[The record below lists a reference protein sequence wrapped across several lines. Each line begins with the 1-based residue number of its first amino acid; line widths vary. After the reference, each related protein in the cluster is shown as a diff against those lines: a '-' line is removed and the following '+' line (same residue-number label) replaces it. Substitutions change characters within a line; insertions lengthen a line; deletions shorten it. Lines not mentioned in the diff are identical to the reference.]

1 MSVKRTFMYVAVA
14 LSVLTG
20 TLLCPLPAACAANAQ
35 EDWKVEFDDIC
46 AKTDVVAALKQPEL
60 KGLIERCDRLK
71 PRIEKLDESAA
82 KVYLRRL
89 RTCREL
95 FVFMLGTSSQ

>member
-1 MSVKRTFMYVAVA
+1 MRRMIVCLAMVSS
-14 LSVLTG
+14 LILGTG
-20 TLLCPLPAACAANAQ
+20 YPAPVGPAPVYAAD
-35 EDWKVEFDDIC
+35 DWKSEFDDIC
-46 AKTDVVAALKQPEL
+46 GHTSDAMTLAKDEV

-89 RTCREL
+89 KTCRDL
-95 FVFMLGTSSQ
+95 FVFVLESGPK